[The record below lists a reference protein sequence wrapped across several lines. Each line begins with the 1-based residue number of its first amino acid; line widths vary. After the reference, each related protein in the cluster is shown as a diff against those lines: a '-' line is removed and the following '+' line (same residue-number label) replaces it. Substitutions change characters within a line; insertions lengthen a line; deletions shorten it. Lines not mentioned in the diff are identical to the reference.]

1 MNNTIYCEE
10 SLYFEMD
17 SNKTEIDARIY
28 DNIVGE
34 SATPGVEHTSFRL
47 MSSQGSVE
55 KRQATTELENAR
67 QSDAIIVRRMLLF
80 MSAVAVVA
88 LVVAA
93 AALFL
98 AAMKS
103 GSDSS
108 ANVKGKHDLSV
119 SEIGNL
125 YWLESSQATII
136 FKLKNLFKI
145 VGNSSNGHGVEN
157 SAK

>member
-1 MNNTIYCEE
+1 
-10 SLYFEMD
+10 MD
-17 SNKTEIDARIY
+17 SDKTETDARIY

-34 SATPGVEHTSFRL
+34 SATPGVEHTSCRL
-47 MSSQGSVE
+47 MCSQGYAE
-55 KRQATTELENAR
+55 KRQATADLGNAR
-67 QSDAIIVRRMLLF
+67 QSDAIIVRRMLLV

-108 ANVKGKHDLSV
+108 ANVQGKHDSSV

-136 FKLKNLFKI
+136 FKLKNIFKSGI
-145 VGNSSNGHGVEN
+145 RVMATVSRTALSEKIN
-157 SAK
+157 K